1 MKFSNRTII
10 FTMLCLLLFFSCAS
24 NKMPELKT
32 VPKVDLSRYLGLWYE
47 IARIDQTFQKGCV
60 ASTAEYSLKDDGR
73 IKVLNKCRKGTV
85 DGEEK
90 SAEGVAWVVDKET
103 NAKLKVRF
111 FWPFRGNYW
120 VIDLHPEYQWVVVGD
135 PSREYL
141 WILSRS
147 PEMDDETY
155 EGIMKRLKE
164 QLYDIS
170 KIKKYPQVKLNI
182 DNKMESSPK

>member
-1 MKFSNRTII
+1 MKFLNLNII
-10 FTMLCLLLFFSCAS
+10 FMILCPMFLTGCAS

-32 VPKVDLSRYLGLWYE
+32 VAKVELSRYLGLWYE

-60 ASTAEYSLKDDGR
+60 ATTAEYSLKDDGR
-73 IKVLNKCRKGTV
+73 IKVLNKCRKETV
-85 DGEEK
+85 DGKEK

-103 NAKLKVRF
+103 NAKLKVSF
-111 FWPFRGNYW
+111 FWPFSGKYW
-120 VIDLHPEYQWVVVGD
+120 VIDLEPEYKWAVVGD

-155 EGIMKRLKE
+155 EGIMTRLKE
-164 QLYDIS
+164 QLYDIG
-170 KIKKYPQVKLNI
+170 KIKKYPQIKS
-182 DNKMESSPK
+182 D

>member
-1 MKFSNRTII
+1 MKFLNLNVVFMI
-10 FTMLCLLLFFSCAS
+10 LCPVFLASCAS

-32 VPKVDLSRYLGLWYE
+32 VEKVDLSRYLGLWYE

-60 ASTAEYSLKDDGR
+60 ATTAEYSLKDDGR
-73 IKVLNKCRKGTV
+73 IKVLNKCRKNTI
-85 DGEEK
+85 DGKEK

-103 NAKLKVRF
+103 NAKLKVSF
-111 FWPFRGNYW
+111 FWPFSGKYW
-120 VIDLHPEYQWVVVGD
+120 VIDLEPEYKWAVVGD

-170 KIKKYPQVKLNI
+170 KIQKYPQTKSDKKN
-182 DNKMESSPK
+182 

>member
-1 MKFSNRTII
+1 MKKLKHTIV
-10 FTMLCLLLFFSCAS
+10 FAMLFPAFFAGCAS

-32 VPKVDLSRYLGLWYE
+32 VEKVDLSRYLGLWYE

-60 ASTAEYSLKDDGR
+60 ATTAEYSLKDDGR
-73 IKVLNKCRKGTV
+73 IKVLNKCRKNTI
-85 DGEEK
+85 DGKEK

-103 NAKLKVRF
+103 NAKLKVSF
-111 FWPFRGNYW
+111 FWPFSGKYW
-120 VIDLHPEYQWVVVGD
+120 IIDLEPEYKWAVVGD

-147 PEMDDETY
+147 PEMDEETY

-170 KIKKYPQVKLNI
+170 KIQKYPQIKSDKKN
-182 DNKMESSPK
+182 

>member
-1 MKFSNRTII
+1 MKRLSRAVYFVMI
-10 FTMLCLLLFFSCAS
+10 CPFFFGGCAS
-24 NKMPELKT
+24 NKMPPLKT
-32 VPKVDLSRYLGLWYE
+32 VEKVELSRYLGLWYE

-60 ASTAEYSLKDDGR
+60 ASTAEYSLKEDGR
-73 IKVLNKCRKGTV
+73 IKVINKCRKGTV

-111 FWPFRGNYW
+111 FWPFSGNYW
-120 VIDLHPEYQWVVVGD
+120 VIDLEPEYKWAVVGD

-147 PEMDDETY
+147 PKMDEETY
-155 EGIMKRLKE
+155 EGIMKRLKD

-170 KIKKYPQVKLNI
+170 KIKKY
-182 DNKMESSPK
+182 

>member
-1 MKFSNRTII
+1 MKKLNRTII
-10 FTMLCLLLFFSCAS
+10 FAVLCPVFLGGCAS
-24 NKMPELKT
+24 SKMPELKT

-90 SAEGVAWVVDKET
+90 SAEGVAWVVDRET
-103 NAKLKVRF
+103 NAKLKVSF
-111 FWPFRGNYW
+111 FWPFSGKYW
-120 VIDLHPEYQWVVVGD
+120 IIDLEPEYKWAVVGD
-135 PSREYL
+135 PGREYL

-170 KIKKYPQVKLNI
+170 KIKKYPQK
-182 DNKMESSPK
+182 NKI